1 MQKLLNI
8 ESFCQ
13 KKFNKM
19 KTKKNKEIEYC

>member
-13 KKFNKM
+13 KKKM
-19 KTKKNKEIEYC
+19 KTKKNKEIGYCWK